1 MLSKPW
7 KIDAD
12 QGKDESCNDSMTLD
26 QPVDV
31 PLHLIYNSNSMF
43 LTNKGFLGA
52 CIRAALSKRNHL
64 LYLVNLNAAD
74 GQTHQIGDPNLK
86 SQNSE
91 LIAGVCTCAAQ
102 IHAWTNV
109 VLIISKEETD
119 PKEEGHL
126 AYGGGCGSFLMKAII
141 IMTIVTMIAM
151 MTMMMMMVTMG
162 LKPEVGTR
170 QH

>member
-1 MLSKPW
+1 
-7 KIDAD
+7 
-12 QGKDESCNDSMTLD
+12 MTLD

-91 LIAGVCTCAAQ
+91 LIACVCTCAAQ
-102 IHAWTNV
+102 IHVWTNV

-126 AYGGGCGSFLMKAII
+126 AYGGGCGSFLIRAMQAIMV
-141 IMTIVTMIAM
+141 IMMITFLMMLAM
-151 MTMMMMMVTMG
+151 PIADG
-162 LKPEVGTR
+162 GDE
-170 QH
+170 

>member
-1 MLSKPW
+1 
-7 KIDAD
+7 
-12 QGKDESCNDSMTLD
+12 MTLD

-52 CIRAALSKRNHL
+52 CLRAALSKRNHL

-91 LIAGVCTCAAQ
+91 LIACVCTCAAQ
-102 IHAWTNV
+102 ICRNV

-141 IMTIVTMIAM
+141 IMTIVTFLMMKVKVKITMITMIAM
-151 MTMMMMMVTMG
+151 MTMMMMMMMVMMVTMG